1 MIKMNIFTKQKQTH
15 RLKRT
20 KLWLPGRVRE
30 WGGKTVREFG
40 IHMFILLCLKWIT
53 N

>member
-20 KLWLPGRVRE
+20 KLWLPGRGERMGG
-30 WGGKTVREFG
+30 GGKDS
-40 IHMFILLCLKWIT
+40 
-53 N
+53 